1 MSIKNTDKG
10 KHLNM
15 FTGKPKTDKK
25 SSDKA
30 FDMMTTASDKTDVDF
45 SKLSSTAHTVLAGA
59 GMIPAIGNVADVM
72 DAVLYG
78 LEGDKYGA
86 GLSLMS
92 ALPMVGLM
100 AGGIKLVKGGK
111 KAANIAKIQKRQV
124 TLVEGA
130 QEVVRQYGFDPNDAE
145 LVSNIADTV
154 SDAAEGLM
162 EAGRKYENL
171 LSKGIPTDDAQAVM
185 TYLDHIS
192 PRAIKAAE
200 DFKKMGY
207 DELEF
212 YGKEAVDEMNRLVKK
227 GKELYKK
234 GEMRTFNKNDDIY
247 NVYDRMMEGKSAY
260 SKADR
265 RLLEIL
271 QESGVRKGP
280 KK

>member
-1 MSIKNTDKG
+1 
-10 KHLNM
+10 M

-78 LEGDKYGA
+78 LEGDKYGV

-227 GKELYKK
+227 GKELYKT
-234 GEMRTFNKNDDIY
+234 GEMNRELPRGGYNIY
-247 NVYDRMMEGKSAY
+247 ERMMEGKSAY

-265 RLLEIL
+265 ELFEIL
-271 QESGVRKGP
+271 GVKPRLR
-280 KK
+280 

>member
-1 MSIKNTDKG
+1 M
-10 KHLNM
+10 
-15 FTGKPKTDKK
+15 
-25 SSDKA
+25 
-30 FDMMTTASDKTDVDF
+30 
-45 SKLSSTAHTVLAGA
+45 
-59 GMIPAIGNVADVM
+59 
-72 DAVLYG
+72 
-78 LEGDKYGA
+78 
-86 GLSLMS
+86 
-92 ALPMVGLM
+92 
-100 AGGIKLVKGGK
+100 
-111 KAANIAKIQKRQV
+111 
-124 TLVEGA
+124 
-130 QEVVRQYGFDPNDAE
+130 
-145 LVSNIADTV
+145 
-154 SDAAEGLM
+154 
-162 EAGRKYENL
+162 
-171 LSKGIPTDDAQAVM
+171 LSKGILPDDAQAVM